1 MSTER
6 VRGGIAGVV
15 GVGIALGVGELIA
28 GLAEGAP
35 SPVAAVGAQIVDRS
49 PPALEDFAIAVFG
62 TADKAAL
69 AIGIVVVSLI
79 LGWLVGTWTRS
90 RSWVGAAAFVA
101 FGLIGIVSG
110 VGEPFAEPPLVV
122 ASLLVAAGAG
132 VGALY
137 GLLAAAHAEEEQPT
151 DGLPEDAGRRRFM
164 TLAATGSAMAVVAGG
179 VGRMLVSRIP
189 DAPLQTLET
198 ADVTVP
204 PAGPQHSVG
213 VDGISEVVT
222 PNETFYRIDTALVV
236 PRVDQRTWSMRI
248 HGMVDREVELSYDD
262 LVGMELV
269 EEYVTLACV
278 SNEVGGSLIGN
289 AKWTGVRL
297 TELLDRAGVQAGASQ
312 IVGRSVDRWTA
323 GFPTELA
330 FDGRE
335 PLVAV
340 GMNDEPLP
348 LTHGFP
354 ARIIVPGLYGYVSA
368 TKWLSD
374 IELTT
379 WDGFDA
385 YWVPR
390 GWAKEGPIKMHSRID
405 VPRPRVRVPAGSVDI
420 AGVAWAPLDGVE
432 SVEIRVDE
440 GDWMPAE
447 LAAPLSSKAW
457 VQWRARPLLEAGQR
471 ALEVRVID
479 GTGAIQ
485 TEEARPPRP
494 DGATGYHRVI
504 VTAV

>member
-1 MSTER
+1 
-6 VRGGIAGVV
+6 
-15 GVGIALGVGELIA
+15 
-28 GLAEGAP
+28 
-35 SPVAAVGAQIVDRS
+35 
-49 PPALEDFAIAVFG
+49 
-62 TADKAAL
+62 
-69 AIGIVVVSLI
+69 
-79 LGWLVGTWTRS
+79 
-90 RSWVGAAAFVA
+90 
-101 FGLIGIVSG
+101 
-110 VGEPFAEPPLVV
+110 
-122 ASLLVAAGAG
+122 
-132 VGALY
+132 
-137 GLLAAAHAEEEQPT
+137 
-151 DGLPEDAGRRRFM
+151 
-164 TLAATGSAMAVVAGG
+164 
-179 VGRMLVSRIP
+179 
-189 DAPLQTLET
+189 
-198 ADVTVP
+198 
-204 PAGPQHSVG
+204 
-213 VDGISEVVT
+213 
-222 PNETFYRIDTALVV
+222 
-236 PRVDQRTWSMRI
+236 
-248 HGMVDREVELSYDD
+248 
-262 LVGMELV
+262 
-269 EEYVTLACV
+269 
-278 SNEVGGSLIGN
+278 
-289 AKWTGVRL
+289 
-297 TELLDRAGVQAGASQ
+297 
-312 IVGRSVDRWTA
+312 
-323 GFPTELA
+323 
-330 FDGRE
+330 
-335 PLVAV
+335 
-340 GMNDEPLP
+340 MNDEPLP